1 MSHWITVNRAENRA
15 RPTNNHQRPNG
26 QKRARVRNK
35 EDEMVS
41 KFAQDMSKQVNALT
55 QERDQLHTA
64 LVAIRCIAMG
74 RDGQSDAEG
83 LGALVDELYT
93 IASKA
98 VAPFA
103 LAKEQAEGSAFKAY
117 QSERDQLRAD
127 LTIMT
132 NRLRIARDEAAGLQ
146 EQRDTAL
153 AKVQELRDLIESMY
167 GTMPPAH
174 IKKWPNI
181 MGRAKA
187 EFQAAKNDR
196 NERQK

>member
-1 MSHWITVNRAENRA
+1 M
-15 RPTNNHQRPNG
+15 
-26 QKRARVRNK
+26 RNK

-55 QERDQLHTA
+55 Q
-64 LVAIRCIAMG
+64 
-74 RDGQSDAEG
+74 
-83 LGALVDELYT
+83 
-93 IASKA
+93 
-98 VAPFA
+98 
-103 LAKEQAEGSAFKAY
+103 
-117 QSERDQLRAD
+117 ERDQLRAD